1 MSSSEDHNPPDR
13 PHRKPFQK
21 YESLAA
27 QYFESLGFTVLE
39 RNWRTGH
46 KEVDLVVRREN
57 LLVFVEVKSARNVAF
72 GHPVDTGDS
81 RKISHL
87 SHAARQY
94 LIDYDIHDCDLRFD
108 VVTFIN
114 GEMEHFPGAFEAID

>member
-1 MSSSEDHNPPDR
+1 MSSSEDRGSPDQT
-13 PHRKPFQK
+13 PRKRYQK

-27 QYFESLGFTVLE
+27 DFFESLGFSVLE

-46 KEVDLVVRREN
+46 KEVDLIVRREN
-57 LLVFVEVKSARNVAF
+57 LLVFVEVKSARDAAY
-72 GHPVDTGDS
+72 GHPAEKVDA

-94 LIDYDIHDCDLRFD
+94 LIDHDIHDCDLRFD
-108 VVTFIN
+108 VVTFVN
-114 GEMEHFPGAFEAID
+114 DEMEHFPGAFEATE